1 MSVKFTDDNGISEG
15 AVDLGGPM
23 REFFTLILDHLHS
36 SQLFCG
42 LENHR
47 LLSYQSKCIQ
57 DDEYFIAGTIMACP
71 LYMEGP
77 LHSFFRP

>member
-15 AVDLGGPM
+15 AVDLSGPM

-47 LLSYQSKCIQ
+47 LLSYQSKCIK
-57 DDEYFIAGTIMACP
+57 DDEYFIAGTIMAMSIVHTGRNIKNP
-71 LYMEGP
+71 ET
-77 LHSFFRP
+77 